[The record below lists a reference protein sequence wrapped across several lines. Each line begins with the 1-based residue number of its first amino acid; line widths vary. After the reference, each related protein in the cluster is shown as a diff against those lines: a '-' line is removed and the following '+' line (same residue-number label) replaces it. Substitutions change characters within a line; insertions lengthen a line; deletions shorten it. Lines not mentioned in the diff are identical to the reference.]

1 MTTLTYTSP
10 PEIAKLVRKAADQ
23 WNAALQNLVA
33 LRPSNGYEN
42 PNIIILFGPI
52 DRVKNPGRIAE
63 CRHTGV
69 DSWLILLS
77 DQVPWAVKW
86 WDRFIGRGE
95 DVLSAMLHELGHV
108 FDLPH
113 ASDPFFVMFP
123 EIPRVKSLSIKE
135 KSLYRG
141 KFLRELEDFD
151 ES

>member
-69 DSWLILLS
+69 DAWMIFLADDERWAISWWQRLVGS
-77 DQVPWAVKW
+77 
-86 WDRFIGRGE
+86 GMN
-95 DVLSAMLHELGHV
+95 VLSAMMHEFGHV
-108 FDLPH
+108 FALPH
-113 ASDPFFVMFP
+113 AKDPAFVMHA
-123 EIPRVKSLSIKE
+123 EIPSVNSLSISE
-135 KSLYRG
+135 KLLYRE
-141 KFLRELEDFD
+141 KFLRVLEEEGD
-151 ES
+151 

>member
-69 DSWLILLS
+69 DAWMIFLADDEKWATSWW
-77 DQVPWAVKW
+77 Q
-86 WDRFIGRGE
+86 RFVGNGHNA
-95 DVLSAMLHELGHV
+95 LSALLHEFGHV
-108 FDLPH
+108 FALPH
-113 ASDPFFVMFP
+113 AANPSFIMHP
-123 EIPRVKSLSIKE
+123 EIPNTNAIGRRE
-135 KSLYRG
+135 RELYRNL
-141 KFLRELEDFD
+141 FLTENDP
-151 ES
+151 